1 MCEGCACNLPAKV
14 SFCLGTAFVVIG
26 SIVYAIGAA
35 QAGALA
41 AQSMIIDGKRTFTL
55 DVRADGDYAQGYS
68 FFRQDWSDCQ
78 EHSDEIAAAFDAV
91 GQSGYVALCGW
102 TRGTYHYGGRD
113 LVSIGHFSPSWTQDA
128 STVSFNVNYWTWV
141 VDASVDLDDVHDA
154 FELVGITMAGFA
166 VTALG
171 SIMCCVACCLMCC
184 IQDSK
189 TTVIQ
194 QVPIQQ
200 QGPGTAMVV
209 GQPVMGQPV
218 TAQPV

>member
-41 AQSMIIDGKRTFTL
+41 AQSMIIDGKSTFTL
-55 DVRADGDYAQGYS
+55 DVRANGDYASGYS
-68 FFRQDWSDCQ
+68 FFRQDWSFCQ

-91 GQSGYVALCGW
+91 GQSGFVSLCGW
-102 TRGTYHYGGRD
+102 TRGTYHFDGRD
-113 LVSIGHFSPSWTQDA
+113 LVSIGHFSPSLYQDT
-128 STVSFNVNYWTWV
+128 SETVSFDVNYWTWV
-141 VDASVDLDDVHDA
+141 VDASVDLDEVHDA

-166 VTALG
+166 VWSIG

-184 IQDSK
+184 IQDTK
-189 TTVIQ
+189 TTVI
-194 QVPIQQ
+194 Q

-218 TAQPV
+218 TDPWVDDHPV